1 MLDPLNTVMNDYGSL
16 LQIRDKLTALSNTSP
31 VAATILIFIMSFIG
45 LNIVV
50 TQTVEL
56 QRKYLGE
63 WRHNAWAWI
72 GLAAG
77 ALLAGVTSAAIV
89 VDLRRASSPVPA
101 MVVDTDTVIGRPLL
115 LSWKYDSQG
124 EAIAHFEV
132 QASKDRSFQDVERT
146 LYRSGRATLIKS
158 VNKKL
163 YWRVRAVDENRAAL
177 GNWSVP
183 VRITQYDDSLARIR
197 DTRSVSVYVSSALDQ
212 GFFEFEDN
220 QGNLRGYDLA
230 VIRRIVERLGNRLN
244 VGSSL
249 AFNPVAVDWQ
259 TLLDAPKTG
268 HADIII
274 SAITALSARED
285 DYGIKFSMPYYC
297 TTQSL
302 LFRSGALKERI
313 GNAIENRRI
322 GVVSKTTSDDMIRKF
337 PGKYNVKSYDDGVQM
352 IADVAKGDIDF
363 AMIDTPLA
371 KGAELQYG
379 RDKLDFKELI
389 DDEDFPKAIS
399 AERRQ
404 EKYAV
409 AVRSGEGELIEA
421 VNGIIEE
428 MRTEMLRDFLQTAM
442 ADFYQTKK
450 DQSAPLDT
458 RADPSVCGLR

>member
-1 MLDPLNTVMNDYGSL
+1 MLDPLNTVMNDYSSL
-16 LQIRDKLTALSNTSP
+16 LQIRDKLTALSSTNP
-31 VAATILIFIMSFIG
+31 AVATFLIFIMSFIG
-45 LNIVV
+45 LNIVA
-50 TQTVEL
+50 TQTIEL
-56 QRKYLGE
+56 QRKFLGE
-63 WRHNAWAWI
+63 WRHNVGAWI

-77 ALLAGVTSAAIV
+77 ALLAGILSVGIV
-89 VDLRRASSPVPA
+89 IDLRKAASPVPV

-124 EAIAHFEV
+124 EEIAHFEV
-132 QASKDRSFQDVERT
+132 QGARGRSFQDIERT

-158 VNKKL
+158 INKKL
-163 YWRVRAVDENRAAL
+163 YWRVRAVDENKAAI

-183 VRITQYDDSLARIR
+183 VRITQYDDSLERIK

-220 QGNLRGYDLA
+220 QGNLKGYDLA
-230 VIRRIVERLGNRLN
+230 VIQHIVENLGDRLQIAGP
-244 VGSSL
+244 L

-285 DYGIKFSMPYYC
+285 DYGIKFSKPYYC

-302 LFRSGALKERI
+302 IFKAGVLKERI
-313 GNAIENRRI
+313 GNAIENKRI
-322 GVVSKTTSDDMIRKF
+322 GVVSKTTSEDMIRKF
-337 PGKYNVKSYDDGVQM
+337 PGKFNVKSYDDGVQM
-352 IADVAKGDIDF
+352 IADVAKGEVDF

-379 RDKLDFKELI
+379 REKLNFKELI
-389 DDEDFPKAIS
+389 DDEDFPKAIGP
-399 AERRQ
+399 ERRQ

-409 AVRSGEGELIEA
+409 AVRSGEQKLIGA

-428 MRTEMLRDFLQTAM
+428 MRTQTLQQFLQTAM
-442 ADFYQTKK
+442 SDFYQTKK
-450 DQSAPLDT
+450 EQSAPLDA
-458 RADPSVCGLR
+458 RADPSVCGSR